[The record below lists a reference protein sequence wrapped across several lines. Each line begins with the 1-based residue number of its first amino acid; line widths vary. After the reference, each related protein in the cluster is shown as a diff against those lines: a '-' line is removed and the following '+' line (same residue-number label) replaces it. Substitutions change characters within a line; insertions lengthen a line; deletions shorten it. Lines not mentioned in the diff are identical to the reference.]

1 MKDFKLDT
9 QPKIKSVFE
18 ANDTYLNQLEM
29 QVVSSIQKEKSKKT
43 ASKIGVYKLWR
54 YAAAAVIVF
63 ALAVPIVKNSL
74 VSSGPTATEIENELL
89 QNTDF
94 GSLAFA
100 LDREIS
106 LPSQEN
112 ETTDPIENELLE
124 NTNIEFLI
132 TEQ

>member
-18 ANDTYLNQLEM
+18 ANDTYLIQLETR
-29 QVVSSIQKEKSKKT
+29 VVSSIQKEKSKKT

-54 YAAAAVIVF
+54 YAAAAVIVI
-63 ALAVPIVKNSL
+63 ALAIPIVNNSL
-74 VSSGPTATEIENELL
+74 TSNGPTNAEIENELL
-89 QNTDF
+89 RNTDF
-94 GSLAFA
+94 GSVAFA